1 MPKCLRGVARA
12 LSLGHFTPLTFDVD
26 AYLFLD
32 RIENG
37 DTSWIIPGKFIAFS
51 GPLAK
56 RREIEPGMCTM
67 SVDDYVPLFKRL
79 GVTAV
84 VRFNKK
90 CYDRRRFTEAG
101 INHYDLYYEDGGNPT
116 EGIMQRFITICE
128 RERGAIAVHCKAGL
142 GRTGTNISAYM
153 MKHYGYTSLE
163 TLAWLRICRSGS
175 VVGPQQQF
183 CQDAQAR
190 LWKEGDLM
198 RERVVTRGASSAL
211 LPDGHHINATEV
223 GVGPGVRIN
232 RALPNLSG

>member
-1 MPKCLRGVARA
+1 MRGRA
-12 LSLGHFTPLTFDVD
+12 LSLEHFTPFTFDVD

-37 DTSWIIPGKFIAFS
+37 DTSWIVPGKFIAFS

-56 RREIEPGMCTM
+56 RREIEPGVSTM

-90 CYDRRRFTEAG
+90 CYDRRRFAEAG

-163 TLAWLRICRSGS
+163 AVAWLRICRAGS

-198 RERVVTRGASSAL
+198 RERVATAGGASSVVVH
-211 LPDGHHINATEV
+211 DKHQVHEKE
-223 GVGPGVRIN
+223 GVSGVRIH
-232 RALPNLSG
+232 RDLPNLSR